1 MLAECCTVVGVSPVS
16 TERRLCRV
24 ERRLCSN
31 AHCNH
36 RTKVHCYFGDVRA
49 SHSFLK

>member
-24 ERRLCSN
+24 EWQTAAMPTAIIEQRST
-31 AHCNH
+31 A
-36 RTKVHCYFGDVRA
+36 T
-49 SHSFLK
+49 SEM